1 MGKILPEPTPLK
13 KWTGTFALYF
23 CEIYSNVVMAN
34 FSLSPIENPVEASK
48 AKQPSPD
55 IILRRDN
62 DFMRA
67 AATHQ
72 WDSNEEDEDEE
83 EEQKVPDVQKDDLAS
98 RRARMN
104 QFKPSV
110 AHNFLPV
117 SCSWKDREKWEGIR
131 LASQHAVLERM
142 EKLEQEKK
150 RCACDQE

>member
-1 MGKILPEPTPLK
+1 MNGKNTSVTKATEK
-13 KWTGTFALYF
+13 VDGHF
-23 CEIYSNVVMAN
+23 CSLFLLNIQMSN
-34 FSLSPIENPVEASK
+34 FPLSPIENPVEVNK
-48 AKQPSPD
+48 AKPPSPD

-67 AATHQ
+67 AAQHQ

-83 EEQKVPDVQKDDLAS
+83 AKQKVPDVQKDDLAS

-110 AHNFLPV
+110 AHNFLPG

-131 LASQHAVLERM
+131 LASQQAVLERM

-150 RCACDQE
+150 RCACDRE

>member
-1 MGKILPEPTPLK
+1 MVK
-13 KWTGTFALYF
+13 
-23 CEIYSNVVMAN
+23 
-34 FSLSPIENPVEASK
+34 FSLSPIENPVEANK
-48 AKQPSPD
+48 AKPPSPD

-83 EEQKVPDVQKDDLAS
+83 AEQKVPDVQKDDLAS

-110 AHNFLPV
+110 AHNFLPG
-117 SCSWKDREKWEGIR
+117 SCSWKDQKKWEGIR

-142 EKLEQEKK
+142 EKMEQEKK